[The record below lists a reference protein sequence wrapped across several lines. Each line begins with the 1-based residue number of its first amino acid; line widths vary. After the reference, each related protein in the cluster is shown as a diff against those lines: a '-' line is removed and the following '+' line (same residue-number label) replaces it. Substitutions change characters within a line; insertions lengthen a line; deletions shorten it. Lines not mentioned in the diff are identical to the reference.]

1 MLPRGIVG
9 LTRPVLC
16 AGMVPGSVNCMRGSV
31 MRTDTFSGCQLQPA
45 HRRGSTPGGLT
56 FQQDICD
63 VSLWLV
69 QKFRVPFVHLWVDRH
84 PFQQGREI
92 ACISVMQWQHHLDLL
107 AAAARKAFLA
117 LGYQILD
124 LGGALMPCACCD
136 GGHSHHEALIAYTRI
151 EAAMRART
159 ASRT

>member
-1 MLPRGIVG
+1 MG
-9 LTRPVLC
+9 LTRLEPS
-16 AGMVPGSVNCMRGSV
+16 AGMAPGSVNYMRGSA
-31 MRTDTFSGCQLQPA
+31 MPTDTFSGCQLQHA

-63 VSLWLV
+63 VSMWLV

-84 PFQQGREI
+84 PYQRGREI

-107 AAAARKAFLA
+107 TVAAREAFLA

-124 LGGALMPCACCD
+124 LEDALMPCACCD
-136 GGHSHHEALIAYTRI
+136 GRHSHHEALIAYARI
-151 EAAMRART
+151 EAELRART
-159 ASRT
+159 ENSP